1 MVIYTLEKLEECKEV
16 ESDAGNVNHSGQ
28 NIK

>member
-1 MVIYTLEKLEECKEV
+1 MVIYTLKKIKECKEV
-16 ESDAGNVNHSGQ
+16 ESDAGKVDHSGQ